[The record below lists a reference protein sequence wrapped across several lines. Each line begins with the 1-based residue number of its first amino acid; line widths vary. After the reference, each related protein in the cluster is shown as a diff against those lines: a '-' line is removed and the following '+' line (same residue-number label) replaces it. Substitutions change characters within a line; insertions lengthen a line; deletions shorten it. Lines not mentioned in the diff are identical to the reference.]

1 LTVREET
8 SEENLV
14 QSRHITR
21 GISSLTFQNLGTSA
35 LGFLYLAALLRL
47 LPNIDYGV
55 YSAVSVSVGIASVI
69 APMGLQLAA
78 ARYLSDVKNDGEEE
92 LRSRAKKIILL
103 SLLMS
108 SLMAG
113 GFIFFSPFLSQYFT
127 KSSAWSQ
134 AFVLGGL
141 WLFSSSMGSVL
152 QGTVQGLK
160 KYASL
165 AGMLFIARAVMVA
178 LTIIGLELYH
188 NISVAFYAWIIYF
201 TMLIFWSGRILLRS
215 LPPNSDFGPK
225 SAGSSLG
232 YRKILRYSIPLGIA
246 GIFFILTSDID
257 LVVVGGDLNPT
268 SLGIYNTAVTI
279 SNVLTFVLIGP
290 LITALLPEASSR
302 IRSLRDISNGLR
314 LAIRFVF
321 LAILPASFLVAAL
334 APQLLELFSGGSRYL
349 AGSEPLQIVATLYIF
364 LAVQTVIYSI
374 LQATGNT
381 LEVLIIGVVAAS
393 TIFGLSLLLVPYF
406 GITGASIARSTSAI
420 VGMASACYVA
430 RGFLKKLDSSR
441 FYLKAVWSA
450 LIPFVA
456 VWCLTSFVSSNAW
469 TVLPYTLIGSAIF
482 VTCLFSFR
490 VLNVEDKSFIYGALP
505 TRIRRRLPF
514 LSP

>member
-1 LTVREET
+1 MSVRGET
-8 SEENLV
+8 SERNFE
-14 QSRHITR
+14 QSTHITR
-21 GISSLTFQNLGTSA
+21 GIRSLTFQNLGTSA
-35 LGFLYLAALLRL
+35 LGFVYLAVLLRL
-47 LPNIDYGV
+47 LPSIDYGI

-78 ARYLSDVKNDGEEE
+78 AKYLSDLGNDGEEE

-103 SLLMS
+103 SLLLS
-108 SLMAG
+108 SFVAG
-113 GFIFFSPFLSQYFT
+113 GFIFFSAILSEYFT

-134 AFVLGGL
+134 IFVLGGL

-165 AGMLFIARAVMVA
+165 AGMLFVARAAMVA

-201 TMLIFWSGRILLRS
+201 AMLIFWSGRLLLRS
-215 LPPNSDFGPK
+215 LPNSHYGPK
-225 SAGSSLG
+225 SAGPSLG

-302 IRSLRDISNGLR
+302 IRNPRDISNGLR

-334 APQLLELFSGGSRYL
+334 APQLLELFSGGSKYL
-349 AGSEPLQIVATLYIF
+349 AGSEPLQIVSTLYIF
-364 LAVQTVIYSI
+364 LAVQTVIYST
-374 LQATGNT
+374 LQATAKT
-381 LEVLIIGVVAAS
+381 FEVLIISVVAAA

-406 GITGASIARSTSAI
+406 GLTGASIARSTSAI
-420 VGMASACYVA
+420 VGMVTACYVA
-430 RGFLKKLDSSR
+430 RGFLKKLDSPR
-441 FYLKAVWSA
+441 FYLKALLSA
-450 LIPFVA
+450 LIPFVLIW
-456 VWCLTSFVSSNAW
+456 VLTTFVSSKAW
-469 TVLPYTLIGSAIF
+469 TALPYTLIGSAIF
-482 VTCLFSFR
+482 VTCLYSFR
-490 VLNVEDKSFIYGALP
+490 VLNVQDKSFLYGALP
-505 TRIRRRLPF
+505 AAIRRRLSF
-514 LSP
+514 LLP

>member
-1 LTVREET
+1 LTVRGEA
-8 SEENLV
+8 SEENLE

-35 LGFLYLAALLRL
+35 LGFVYLAVLLRL
-47 LPNIDYGV
+47 LPNIDYGI

-78 ARYLSDVKNDGEEE
+78 GKYLSDLENDGEEE

-103 SLLMS
+103 ALLMS
-108 SLMAG
+108 SLVAG
-113 GFIFFSPFLSQYFT
+113 GFLFFSPFLSQYFT
-127 KSSAWSQ
+127 KSSTWSQ

-165 AGMLFIARAVMVA
+165 AGMLFVARATMVA

-201 TMLIFWSGRILLRS
+201 AMLIFWSGRVLLRS
-215 LPPNSDFGPK
+215 LPPNSHYGPK
-225 SAGSSLG
+225 SPDSSLG

-302 IRSLRDISNGLR
+302 IRNPSNISNGLR

-334 APQLLELFSGGSRYL
+334 APQLLELFSGGSKYQ

-364 LAVQTVIYSI
+364 VAIQIVIYST
-374 LQATGNT
+374 LQATAKT
-381 LEVLIIGVVAAS
+381 FEVLIISVVAAA

-406 GITGASIARSTSAI
+406 GLTGASIARSTSAI
-420 VGMASACYVA
+420 VGMATACYAA
-430 RGFLKKLDSSR
+430 RSFLNKLDTPR
-441 FYLKAVWSA
+441 FYLKALLSA
-450 LIPFVA
+450 LIPFVLI
-456 VWCLTSFVSSNAW
+456 WILTTFVSSKAW
-469 TVLPYTLIGSAIF
+469 TALPYTLIGSAIF

-490 VLNVEDKSFIYGALP
+490 VLNAEDKSFLYGALP
-505 TRIRRRLPF
+505 ATIRRRLSF